1 MVDLMK
7 EMSEV
12 SWELNKEDLKIS
24 VNCESYNLSLE
35 KSKELADPD
44 KSLNLLKI
52 IINGETYF
60 IPFEFAKLSPLLI
73 EYTKKLETLFL
84 YEDKNL
90 LNLIISYWNTDKEM
104 FLFKLLEY
112 INSNSVHI

>member
-12 SWELNKEDLKIS
+12 SRELNKEDLKIS
-24 VNCESYNLSLE
+24 VNSESYNLSLE

-104 FLFKLLEY
+104 FLFKLYEKSD
-112 INSNSVHI
+112 IH